1 MRCKFGLIW
10 SLCVDANLNTSFNL
24 YGINDLN
31 WRHLQKPQFCP
42 LKTQNPQNFSSC
54 GCHLKFA
61 ELACEPA
68 STDLGPLG
76 VKTKFA
82 DLIGPSLRN
91 SCLECPFLFHS
102 TESYGCS
109 REPEEFEMHVEMSY
123 PPNSE
128 VLQRERSACSHNS
141 STTVLS
147 SIL

>member
-1 MRCKFGLIW
+1 MRCKYGLIW
-10 SLCVDANLNTSFNL
+10 SLCVDANLSSGFNL

-31 WRHLQKPQFCP
+31 WRHLQEPQFCP
-42 LKTQNPQNFSSC
+42 LKTQNPENFSSC

-91 SCLECPFLFHS
+91 SCLSVLSFSSPQRIMAAAGSPTNSKCMWKCPPSKPRS
-102 TESYGCS
+102 TA
-109 REPEEFEMHVEMSY
+109 
-123 PPNSE
+123 
-128 VLQRERSACSHNS
+128 ERSACSHNS